1 MFLVKKR
8 KKGDRGSGIRLPAG
22 DLSHG
27 QRLWVRLGSS
37 RTILNSRLR
46 TYNYFPVA
54 VLKSSSN
61 GSSTLDG
68 PVLLRE
74 SFTTAG
80 AVPNQPPVEMI
91 ADLAGFWYPINVTY
105 DF

>member
-1 MFLVKKR
+1 
-8 KKGDRGSGIRLPAG
+8 
-22 DLSHG
+22 
-27 QRLWVRLGSS
+27 
-37 RTILNSRLR
+37 
-46 TYNYFPVA
+46 
-54 VLKSSSN
+54 
-61 GSSTLDG
+61 LDG

-80 AVPNQPPVEMI
+80 AAPNQPPVEMI